1 MGECKAAPILRDEL
15 AFIGKYTASLGGQA
29 LGDDKWEGLEALNW
43 RRKVKEN
50 SGELNLPWTREI
62 FPTTTWRIK
71 V

>member
-1 MGECKAAPILRDEL
+1 MQSRLILRDES

-29 LGDDKWEGLEALNW
+29 LRGDKWEGLEALKW

-62 FPTTTWRIK
+62 FPTATRRIK
-71 V
+71 I